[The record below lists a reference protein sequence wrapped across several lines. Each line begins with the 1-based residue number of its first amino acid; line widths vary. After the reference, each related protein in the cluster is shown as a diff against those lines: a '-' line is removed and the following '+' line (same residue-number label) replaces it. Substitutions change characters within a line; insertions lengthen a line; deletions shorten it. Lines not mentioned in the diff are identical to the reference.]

1 MDLKKMAGHLDVSE
15 ADFLELAAL
24 FVTTCFSDLAK
35 IETGL
40 VAGDAEQVAHAA
52 HSIKGAAGNLG
63 FAGLSAIASTM
74 ETSARAGSLDG
85 LKEKTAELQQQ
96 IDTIQTAIG

>member
-1 MDLKKMAGHLDVSE
+1 MDLKKMADVLDVSE

-24 FVTTCFSDLAK
+24 FVTTCSSDLAK

-40 VAGDAEQVAHAA
+40 AAGDAEKVAFAA

-63 FAGLSAIASTM
+63 FAGLAAIARTM

-85 LKEKTAELQQQ
+85 FNEKTAEIEQQ
-96 IDTIQTAIG
+96 IDSIQTAIG